1 MAQPPIM
8 FQTFGCGC
16 DPNTSRLQPT
26 FLRTYFQPWLD
37 DPSRAAVGA
46 DAVAGRVELVAP
58 TPPKKLFCRQ
68 LPVGFVVQLVQLLQI
83 VRTVRYS
90 VQDKCGGS
98 ACSGSSRET
107 RGCNRICYNNGYVS
121 GSRCVCRSGY
131 TGTCCQSDINECS
144 SNNGGCSHICTNT
157 VGSYRCSC
165 RTGYRLSGSR
175 CIDINECSSNNGGC
189 SHICTNTVG
198 SYRCSCRTGYRLS
211 GSRSCVDINECS
223 SNNGGCSHICTNT
236 AGSYRCS
243 CRTGYRLSGSRS
255 CVDLNECSSNNG
267 GCSHICT
274 NTVGSYR
281 CSCRTGY
288 RLSGSRSCVD
298 INECSSNN
306 GGCSHIC
313 TNTVG
318 SYRCSCRTGYRLSGS
333 RSCVDL
339 NECSSNNGGCSH
351 ICTNTVGSYRCSCRT
366 GYRLS
371 GSRSCVDINECSSNN
386 GGCSHICT
394 NTAGSYRCSC
404 RTGYRLSGSRSCVDI
419 NECSSNNG
427 GCSHICTN
435 TVGSYRC
442 SCRTG
447 YRLSG
452 SRSCVDL
459 NECSSNNGGCSH
471 ICTNTVGSYR
481 CSCRTGYRL
490 SGSRSCVDINE
501 CSSNN
506 GGCSHICTNTVG
518 SYRCSCR
525 TGYRLSGSRSCVD
538 IDECSTNNGSCSEIC
553 TNIVGS
559 YYCSCVPRYRLTS
572 SGACV
577 EFTTQALDLVF
588 LLARPRSSVS
598 NNDVKTFM
606 KSVVAALNIGLT
618 AARVAVIEYTSVN
631 SAIDGIPIWRTTSY
645 RKTGNAIKYATDY
658 LSWRSGIPKV
668 LVVITD
674 SNSNDYVTGPAQ
686 SAKDAGLILASVGVG
701 SSINSSELNNIAT
714 NSSYRYSVSSH
725 TDILGLMAVRDQLH
739 RRLDALGTEISLEVT
754 CRSGSISVKLEKS
767 SLTSFEISSAAD
779 LHLQQTT
786 CLARDD
792 GNYYTFNISSLS
804 ACGTEKEQV
813 GDHFVFTNTINSRI
827 PSGVQIWRGKL
838 LAVNVTCRYP
848 VDLSVSLTGGINPV
862 VTTEEFTVEGSGE
875 FRVSMGLFQS
885 PTFGTAYSTTPSITL
900 EDNLYVGLNLQ
911 GVSHAELVLRLRN
924 CWATP
929 TNNAEDPTRYPITT
943 DGCPNTEDGTIY
955 IIENAQSKQARFR
968 VQMFRF
974 ASHPRVYLHCTISVC
989 DQVSPGACAPTCAT
1003 RSGRRWLP
1011 STQPGE
1017 EAGRVR
1023 RAAGDTR
1030 VTISSGP
1037 ILQEGADDGSEDEQS
1052 PAVLALGGVLGTV
1065 CVAALA
1071 VFGVKLTAK
1080 VVGKSAVAPA
1090 AVSSPRGQPSGP
1102 RGQPSGPGGQ
1112 PSTAQ
1117 GQPSSGPTGEE
1128 PPPYSASAADGF
1140 TSTTSKI
1147 VSSKLGVGDNGF
1159 SSLPTGKI

>member
-1 MAQPPIM
+1 MQPRTILVVLLLGLMLWPDGSNSWRRRRRRSCTAVNCRWGSWSSWSSCSRSCGPSGTQSRTRSIAVNAQ
-8 FQTFGCGC
+8 
-16 DPNTSRLQPT
+16 
-26 FLRTYFQPWLD
+26 
-37 DPSRAAVGA
+37 
-46 DAVAGRVELVAP
+46 
-58 TPPKKLFCRQ
+58 
-68 LPVGFVVQLVQLLQI
+68 
-83 VRTVRYS
+83 
-90 VQDKCGGS
+90 CGGS
-98 ACSGSSRET
+98 GCSGSRTET
-107 RGCNRICYNNGYVS
+107 RVCNRICYNNGYVS

-131 TGTCCQSDINECS
+131 TGTCCQS
-144 SNNGGCSHICTNT
+144 
-157 VGSYRCSC
+157 
-165 RTGYRLSGSR
+165 
-175 CIDINECSSNNGGC
+175 
-189 SHICTNTVG
+189 
-198 SYRCSCRTGYRLS
+198 
-211 GSRSCVDINECS
+211 
-223 SNNGGCSHICTNT
+223 
-236 AGSYRCS
+236 
-243 CRTGYRLSGSRS
+243 
-255 CVDLNECSSNNG
+255 
-267 GCSHICT
+267 
-274 NTVGSYR
+274 
-281 CSCRTGY
+281 
-288 RLSGSRSCVD
+288 
-298 INECSSNN
+298 
-306 GGCSHIC
+306 
-313 TNTVG
+313 
-318 SYRCSCRTGYRLSGS
+318 
-333 RSCVDL
+333 
-339 NECSSNNGGCSH
+339 
-351 ICTNTVGSYRCSCRT
+351 
-366 GYRLS
+366 
-371 GSRSCVDINECSSNN
+371 
-386 GGCSHICT
+386 
-394 NTAGSYRCSC
+394 
-404 RTGYRLSGSRSCVDI
+404 
-419 NECSSNNG
+419 
-427 GCSHICTN
+427 
-435 TVGSYRC
+435 
-442 SCRTG
+442 
-447 YRLSG
+447 
-452 SRSCVDL
+452 
-459 NECSSNNGGCSH
+459 
-471 ICTNTVGSYR
+471 
-481 CSCRTGYRL
+481 
-490 SGSRSCVDINE
+490 DINE

-618 AARVAVIEYTSVN
+618 AARVAVIEYTSVMHSHFDLLTHLNRTQVN

-658 LSWRSGIPKV
+658 LSWRNGIPKV

-714 NSSYRYSVSSH
+714 NSSYRCSVSSH
-725 TDILGLMAVRDQLH
+725 TDILGLMTVRDQLH

-929 TNNAEDPTRYPITT
+929 SNNAEDPTRYPITT

-1023 RAAGDTR
+1023 RAADDTR

-1037 ILQEGADDGSEDEQS
+1037 ILQEGADDGSDDEQS

-1090 AVSSPRGQPSGP
+1090 AVGSPGGQPSGP

-1117 GQPSSGPTGEE
+1117 GQPSSGPAGEE
-1128 PPPYSASAADGF
+1128 PPSYSASAAEGF